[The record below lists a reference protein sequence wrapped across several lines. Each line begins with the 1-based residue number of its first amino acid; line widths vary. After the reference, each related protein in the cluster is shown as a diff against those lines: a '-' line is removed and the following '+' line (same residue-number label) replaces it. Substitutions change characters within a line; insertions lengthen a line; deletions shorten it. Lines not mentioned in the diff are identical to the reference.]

1 MELSSSKIKSK
12 IKKILPFLAMV
23 ISSIIFFLY
32 FKEGTFLARKI
43 KKTTLKKFLIFQ
55 EMELSSPK
63 LRELFIFHNRTC
75 KA

>member
-23 ISSIIFFLY
+23 ISSIKFFLY

-43 KKTTLKKFLIFQ
+43 KKTTLKKVLIFQ
-55 EMELSSPK
+55 EMELSSQAY
-63 LRELFIFHNRTC
+63 RTSYISE
-75 KA
+75 